1 MRGNEITSFDLI
13 ARPSSRRS
21 VIGAAGALVGLIAAS
36 SAAAQDA
43 TPEPVASP
51 AGPKSIPLASPAA
64 APGEPLDYLFIQTAA
79 QGAWQPVRGQ
89 PGAFWLTL
97 IEPSPQTIV
106 IQDEPKN
113 AAGTIG
119 TALFYD
125 SIYIDQAS
133 PLQGV
138 VSAQTATGEDVMV
151 VSLLRATY
159 DPTAGALTYMAT
171 RLDDYT
177 DVHGITPLQVQ
188 TANFTL
194 PASFGATTLFVT
206 NAFCRTAGGATC
218 QFG

>member
-1 MRGNEITSFDLI
+1 
-13 ARPSSRRS
+13 
-21 VIGAAGALVGLIAAS
+21 
-36 SAAAQDA
+36 
-43 TPEPVASP
+43 
-51 AGPKSIPLASPAA
+51 
-64 APGEPLDYLFIQTAA
+64 
-79 QGAWQPVRGQ
+79 
-89 PGAFWLTL
+89 L

-177 DVHGITPLQVQ
+177 DVHRITPLQVQ